1 MAVSG
6 PSAEITDGRLRVTDP
21 GEGVTLSFGGTF
33 NSETSPAD
41 TERFYVPIETAVRLQ
56 SSELRIPKLVDLV
69 IMTTEG
75 EAIAE
80 AVNKQRVTVPDGQH
94 LIQITSIGVVC
105 YLRVNGPV
113 ETFVA
118 DGERVLSFTDETIEV
133 GLRSRH
139 EYPKATVRT
148 TDRPRDIMRAISCFG
163 SALQTTSPER
173 SWPTLRGCPPFI
185 DTGADE
191 FEAPAGLERTETPVH
206 IEVPPELQYIY
217 PVASLAMYLD
227 AQVVPGP
234 DPVLV
239 ADGVEHDLGGAGR
252 FERTV
257 QRTLEQLFFFDCV
270 ARTDGLYLLNL
281 HERSVVDERSEL
293 DLTALYDRSLPEQV
307 NAYLSEPWSLIED
320 IVPTWK
326 LTADVAPRPV
336 HAGYLPFAANDLAH
350 IRVPTDCVERSGDTA
365 DENLAG
371 VIADFER
378 TNPIETPT
386 EFQPT
391 DAAQPPIVTTSAVE
405 SIEHAWVGEGVPIG
419 ASKPTI
425 EACRRQ
431 LNPIGE
437 GLVSVQVIV
446 NDASMRDERVVSELY
461 GLRDLIEMEVSID
474 EGCTI
479 AETRSLLETEA
490 DFVHYI
496 GHVTDAGL
504 QCSDGYL
511 DARTLDEAGMRAF
524 VLNGCRSYQQ
534 GRALVECGAIG
545 GVVTLSNVT
554 NVPATVVGQQIAQL
568 LNAGFSLSAA
578 LEVIGR
584 ETVTG
589 RQYVI
594 VGDGNAALTAPRS
607 GGAFRLKLNSTDSGY
622 MLSYYSYPVTG
633 WGLGATATPNI
644 GDNTQQY
651 LTGGH
656 VATFSATKS
665 ETRDLFDTNVRL
677 PVTVDGTL
685 HWSNE
690 IDVDTVVD

>member
-6 PSAEITDGRLRVTDP
+6 PSAEIVDGQLRLTDP
-21 GEGVTLSFGGTF
+21 GEGVSLSFEGEYGSVTEAA
-33 NSETSPAD
+33 ETD
-41 TERFYVPIETAVRLQ
+41 RFYVPIETAARLQ
-56 SSELRIPKLVDLV
+56 VSELRIPKLVDLV
-69 IMTTEG
+69 VMTTEG

-80 AVNKQRVTVPDGQH
+80 AVNKQRVTVPDGEH
-94 LIQITSIGVVC
+94 LIQVTSIGIVC
-105 YLRVNGPV
+105 YLRVRGPV
-113 ETFVA
+113 ETFA
-118 DGERVLSFTDETIEV
+118 EDGERVLSFTDESVEI
-133 GLRSRH
+133 GLRSLH

-185 DTGADE
+185 DVEADT
-191 FEAPAGLERTETPVH
+191 FDAPPGLERTDSPVR
-206 IEVPPELQYIY
+206 IEIPPELRYVY
-217 PVASLAMYLD
+217 PVTSLAMYLD

-234 DPVLV
+234 RPLLV
-239 ADGVEHDLGGAGR
+239 ADGVEHDLDGPAG

-257 QRTLEQLFFFDCV
+257 QRTLEQVFFFDCV

-281 HERSVVDERSEL
+281 HERSVIDDRSSL
-293 DLTALYDRSLPEQV
+293 DLAALYDRSLPEQV

-326 LTADVAPRPV
+326 LTADVAPEPV

-350 IRVPTDCVERSGDTA
+350 IRVPSNEKTSAAAGNDGLADT
-365 DENLAG
+365 
-371 VIADFER
+371 IADFER
-378 TNPIETPT
+378 ANPIETPSD
-386 EFQPT
+386 FQPT
-391 DAAQPPIVTTSAVE
+391 DAAQPRVVTTPDVE

-431 LNPIGE
+431 LNPVGD
-437 GLVSVQVIV
+437 GSVSVQVIV
-446 NDASMRDERVVSELY
+446 NDPAMRDERVVSELY
-461 GLRDLIEMEVSID
+461 GLRDLIEMQVTID

-479 AETRSLLETEA
+479 TETQSLLEAET

-511 DARTLDEAGMRAF
+511 DVRTLSEVGMRAF

-534 GRALVECGAIG
+534 GRALIQKGAIG

-578 LEVIGR
+578 LDVIGQ
-584 ETVTG
+584 ETITG

-594 VGDGNAALTAPRS
+594 VGDGNATLTLPRS
-607 GGAFRLKLNSTDSGY
+607 GGVVRFGIESNNGVFDTT
-622 MLSYYSYPVTG
+622 YYTYPIPR
-633 WGLGATATPNI
+633 WPLGAVATPNL
-644 GDNTQQY
+644 GENTQQY
-651 LTGGH
+651 LVGGH
-656 VATFSATKS
+656 AVTLKATKS
-665 ETRDLFDTNVRL
+665 EVQRLFDESLPL
-677 PVTVDGTL
+677 PVIAETTL
-685 HWSNE
+685 YWSHE
-690 IDVDTVVD
+690 LDLDEVG